1 MTILQKNIKQIVIE
15 REPIGVK
22 CDICKENIEPFPKV
36 YTDMNGNKYLEV
48 HYFSCTK
55 TSYPPYENGFSQWD
69 YEICPNCLDKWIKD
83 AKKFLF
89 ETDIDDDPSFC
100 VNLKVVKIYP
110 EDNEF

>member
-1 MTILQKNIKQIVIE
+1 MIINKKIEQTVIKSQPVAIE
-15 REPIGVK
+15 
-22 CDICKENIEPFPKV
+22 CDICRKNIEPLPKEF
-36 YTDMNGNKYLEV
+36 TDFNGNKYLKV

-55 TSYPPYENGFSQWD
+55 TYYPPYENGFSQWD